1 MEKWFHDRKN
11 WKILSWDKFYKGF
24 KTKAVP
30 SESFSIKEED
40 KNNFALNKF
49 FYKQI
54 GKKHEWVD
62 RLIWQDKNW
71 MDYVSKEN
79 LKTIILRKENNIVGY
94 FELLFDNNDCE
105 IAYFGIL
112 EEYIGK
118 GYGGFLLSEAIRLGF
133 TNSRRIWVHTCSLD
147 HPNALENYKSRGM
160 KIFKTEIL
168 KRKAI

>member
-1 MEKWFHDRKN
+1 MIEKIERYYLEINSIED
-11 WKILSWDKFYKGF
+11 L

-30 SESFSIKEED
+30 SGRFSIKEED

-71 MDYVSKEN
+71 MDYVSNKN

-94 FELLFDNNDCE
+94 FELLFDNNECE
-105 IAYFGIL
+105 IAYLGIL

>member
-1 MEKWFHDRKN
+1 MIEKIERYYLEINSLED
-11 WKILSWDKFYKGF
+11 L

-71 MDYVSKEN
+71 IDYVSNEN
-79 LKTIILRKENNIVGY
+79 LKTLILRKEKDIVGY
-94 FELLFDNNDCE
+94 FELLFDNNECE
-105 IAYFGIL
+105 IAYLGIL

-133 TNSRRIWVHTCSLD
+133 TYSRRIWVHTCSLD

>member
-1 MEKWFHDRKN
+1 
-11 WKILSWDKFYKGF
+11 
-24 KTKAVP
+24 
-30 SESFSIKEED
+30 
-40 KNNFALNKF
+40 
-49 FYKQI
+49 
-54 GKKHEWVD
+54 
-62 RLIWQDKNW
+62 

>member
-1 MEKWFHDRKN
+1 MIEKIERYYLEINSIED
-11 WKILSWDKFYKGF
+11 L

-30 SESFSIKEED
+30 SGRFSIKEED

-71 MDYVSKEN
+71 MDYISNKN
-79 LKTIILRKENNIVGY
+79 LKTFVLQKDNDLVGY
-94 FELLFDNNDCE
+94 FELILNNNNCE

-112 EEYIGK
+112 EEFIGK
-118 GYGGFLLSEAIRLGF
+118 GYGGYLLSEALRIGF
-133 TNSRRIWVHTCSLD
+133 KSASRIWVHTCSLD
-147 HPNALENYKSRGM
+147 HPNAIENYKSRGM

>member
-1 MEKWFHDRKN
+1 MIEKIERYYLEINSIKD
-11 WKILSWDKFYKGF
+11 L

-30 SESFSIKEED
+30 SESFSIKEEN